1 MKFLSPLFVPL
12 QGGSRRERIVLAS
25 SAAVAVLVL
34 LLDQGTKVWVE
45 RAFKLHESR
54 PIIDGWLSFT
64 SVRNYGAAWS
74 MLAGQ
79 TWLLLAVALAAFIA
93 ILCFFYKLAEN
104 YPERYFAE
112 FLALSG
118 ILGNSIDRLWRGGVV
133 DFIDIH
139 YYTHWSYPVFNV
151 ADMAICIG
159 VGIFVLSSFLRPES
173 KKKDES
179 RNEDR

>member
-1 MKFLSPLFVPL
+1 MKFLSPLFAPL
-12 QGGSRRERIVLAS
+12 QSGSRRERIVFGS
-25 SAAVAVLVL
+25 SVAVAAFVL
-34 LLDQGTKVWVE
+34 LLDQATKVWIE
-45 RAFKLHESR
+45 RAFKLHETR

-79 TWLLLAVALAAFIA
+79 TWLLLAVALAAFAA
-93 ILCFFYKLAEN
+93 ILYFFYKLAEN

-118 ILGNSIDRLWRGGVV
+118 ILGNSIDRIWRGAVV

-151 ADMAICIG
+151 ADMAICTG

-173 KKKDES
+173 KKKDEH
-179 RNEDR
+179 RDEDR